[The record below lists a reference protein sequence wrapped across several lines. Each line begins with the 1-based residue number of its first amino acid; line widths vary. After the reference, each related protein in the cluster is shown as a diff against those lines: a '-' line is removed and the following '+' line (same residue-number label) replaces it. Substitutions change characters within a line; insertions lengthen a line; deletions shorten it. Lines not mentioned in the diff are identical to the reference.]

1 MDYEVVI
8 GLEVHSQLRTNS
20 KMFCSCAASYQEM
33 EPNTLVCPVCMG
45 MPGSLP
51 VINKEAVRLTILTGL
66 ALNCAIGKL
75 TKFDRKN
82 YPYPDL
88 MKGYQIS
95 QFDRPIANLGHLSIG
110 AGKEQKTVGI
120 TRVHLEEDVA
130 KLLHRTEAHGEK
142 YSLLDINRS
151 GVPLMEIVSE
161 PDMRSPEEARS
172 YLTKLHS
179 ILQYTGVSTAN
190 MEEGSFRCDANISVR
205 PRGSEELGS
214 KVEIKNMNSF
224 RSVYQALHHETQRQT
239 QAAEDG
245 IRIVQETRG
254 WVEDSG
260 VTVSQRSKEYASD
273 YRYFPDPD
281 IPPIFLDI
289 SWIEQI
295 RRSLPELPAALKA
308 RLIEQYQISDYDS
321 EQLTQDKSVSDFF
334 EKVMDAGTKNAIEK
348 PALAKSVVNWILG
361 EMTRLLNAKGSD
373 IQSLLIRPADLIKLI
388 DMVRTGMLNSN
399 MAKEVFEEMFNTGN
413 DPESIT
419 EQSGVVQISDTSSI
433 EEFVD
438 TAICNNPQPVADYID
453 GKDSAMK
460 FLMGQV
466 MKSTSG
472 KANPQMVT
480 NLLKAKLDP
489 KKSP

>member
-1 MDYEVVI
+1 
-8 GLEVHSQLRTNS
+8 
-20 KMFCSCAASYQEM
+20 
-33 EPNTLVCPVCMG
+33 MG

-51 VINKEAVRLTILTGL
+51 VINREAVRLTVLTGL
-66 ALNCAIGKL
+66 ALNCTIAEL
-75 TKFDRKN
+75 TRFDRKN

-95 QFDRPIANLGHLSIG
+95 QFDRPIASSGRLSIG
-110 AGKEQKTVGI
+110 VGEEQKTVGI

-130 KLLHRTEAHGEK
+130 KLLHRTEDHGEK

-179 ILQYTGVSTAN
+179 IIQYTGVSTAN

-205 PRGSEELGS
+205 PRGSNELGS

-224 RSVYQALHHETQRQT
+224 RSVYQALHHETERQT
-239 QAAEDG
+239 QASKDG

-254 WVEDSG
+254 WIEDSG
-260 VTVSQRSKEYASD
+260 ITVSQRSKEYASD

-281 IPPIFLDI
+281 IPPIYLDV

-295 RRSLPELPAALKA
+295 KNSLPELPSALKA
-308 RLIEQYQISDYDS
+308 RLIEQYHISDYDS
-321 EQLTQDKSVSDFF
+321 EQLTQNKSVTDFF
-334 EKVMDAGTKNAIEK
+334 ERVMEAGTESAIEK
-348 PALAKSVVNWILG
+348 SALAKSVVNWILG
-361 EMTRLLNAKGSD
+361 EMTRLMNTTEID
-373 IQSLLIRPADLIKLI
+373 IQDLLIKPAGLIKLI
-388 DMVRTGMLNSN
+388 DMMRTGLLNSN
-399 MAKEVFEEMFNTGN
+399 MAKEVFEVMFNTGK

-419 EQSGVVQISDTSSI
+419 RTSGVAQISDTTSI

-438 TAICNNPQPVADYID
+438 TAINNNPQPVSDYIA

-466 MKSTSG
+466 MKITSG

-489 KKSP
+489 KK

>member
-1 MDYEVVI
+1 
-8 GLEVHSQLRTNS
+8 
-20 KMFCSCAASYQEM
+20 MFCSCAALYQEM

-51 VINKEAVRLTILTGL
+51 VINREAVRLTVLTGL
-66 ALNCAIGKL
+66 ALNCTIAEL

-95 QFDRPIANLGHLSIG
+95 QFDRPIASSGRLSIG
-110 AGKEQKTVGI
+110 VGEEQKTVGI

-130 KLLHRTEAHGEK
+130 KLLHRTEDHGEK

-179 ILQYTGVSTAN
+179 IIQYTGVSTAN

-205 PRGSEELGS
+205 PRGSNELGS

-224 RSVYQALHHETQRQT
+224 RSVYQALHHEAERQT
-239 QAAEDG
+239 QASKDG

-254 WVEDSG
+254 WIEDSG
-260 VTVSQRSKEYASD
+260 ITVSQRSKEYASD

-281 IPPIFLDI
+281 IPPIYLDI

-295 RRSLPELPAALKA
+295 KNSLPELPSALKA
-308 RLIEQYQISDYDS
+308 RLIEQYHISDYDS
-321 EQLTQDKSVSDFF
+321 EQLTQNKSVTDFF
-334 EKVMDAGTKNAIEK
+334 ERVMEAGTESAIEK
-348 PALAKSVVNWILG
+348 SALAKSVVNWILG
-361 EMTRLLNAKGSD
+361 EMTRLMNTKEIN
-373 IQSLLIRPADLIKLI
+373 IQDLLIKPADLIKLT
-388 DMVRTGMLNSN
+388 DMMRTGLLNSN
-399 MAKEVFEEMFNTGN
+399 MAKEVFEVMFNTGK

-419 EQSGVVQISDTSSI
+419 RASGVAQISDTTSI

-438 TAICNNPQPVADYID
+438 TAINNNPQPVSDYIA

-466 MKSTSG
+466 MKITSG

-489 KKSP
+489 KK